1 MRISELHLK
10 NFRNYED
17 LELEFGPGINVF
29 YGQNGQG
36 KTNVLEAIYLTTCA
50 RSHRHA
56 SDVDMIRFGTDAY
69 EVWLRFVPH
78 GSYQEELQ
86 IQFFKAQRADP
97 RLKTNRRQVF
107 HDGLQLPRISDLPGI
122 FNAVIFAP
130 EDLMMVKEGPSTR
143 RQFLDLLLSQVHPS
157 YFRSLQ
163 NFSKHLRQRNALLK
177 QIREDRFTSRHK
189 SHTKAPSPSPDG
201 SVADAIPLPNF
212 REVQL
217 DTWTEQYASFAA
229 EIIYERWRHVLRLE
243 EAAGAFHYEM
253 SQGKEEIHLRY
264 RTVSGLTQEM
274 SVEEIYE
281 HLLQRLRHSVEDDIE
296 RGSTATGPHRDD
308 LEFRLNDRLLKIFG
322 SQGQQR
328 SAVLSLKMA
337 ELEIMRQDTGRS
349 PVLLLDDVMSELDA
363 SRRQAL
369 IQAMADC
376 QVFITCTDPEQIQRE
391 YLELD
396 PDRDLRFFKVSDGHA
411 EPVESF

>member
-69 EVWLRFVPH
+69 EVLLRFLPH

-86 IQFFKAQRADP
+86 IQFFKAQRGDP
-97 RLKTNRRQVF
+97 RLKVNRRQVF

-130 EDLMMVKEGPSTR
+130 EDLMMVKEGPATR

-177 QIREDRFTSRHK
+177 QLRDDRFASRHTARGGVKK
-189 SHTKAPSPSPDG
+189 SEQDSSET
-201 SVADAIPLPNF
+201 DAIVLPNF

-217 DTWTEQYASFAA
+217 DTWTEQYATFAV
-229 EIIYERWRHVLRLE
+229 EIIFERWRHVARLE
-243 EAAGAFHYEM
+243 EAAAEFHREM

-264 RTVSGLTQEM
+264 RTVSGLDQEM

-281 HLLQRLRHSVEDDIE
+281 HLIERLRRSQEDDIE
-296 RGSTATGPHRDD
+296 RGSTSIGPHRDD

-337 ELEIMRQDTGRS
+337 ELEIMRRDTGRS

-363 SRRQAL
+363 SRRQSL

-376 QVFITCTDPEQIQRE
+376 QVFITCTDPEQIRRE

-396 PDRDLRFFKVSDGHA
+396 PERDLRFFQVSDGHA
-411 EPVESF
+411 EPVERF